1 MDQRN
6 FDSELEDFSN
16 LNLHHNKTR
25 FETCWYWLLYTAS
38 ELIFPFVSSHNY
50 YMCCRQLIVVTSL
63 FIVLRQVVCSYD
75 LQKRSVLGHGLT
87 KSSCTENSYASYHY
101 CPRRTKCY
109 FCTPQSLLIWFLWSL
124 FPLRSWQLRY
134 GIAAAE
140 TSFYASNSQFFV

>member
-109 FCTPQSLLIWFLWSL
+109 FCTPEFTYLVSLVLVPFTLMAASIRHRGCGNQL
-124 FPLRSWQLRY
+124 LR
-134 GIAAAE
+134 
-140 TSFYASNSQFFV
+140 FK